1 MSDTSM
7 LTESYRPYK
16 LDDIVGQEKA
26 KKTIGSWIRTGRL
39 PRSILITGALSVGK
53 TTSARI
59 IGRSVLCSEP
69 ENGNACGK
77 CRNCKSF
84 DAETHPD
91 YIEVDAA
98 SDRGI
103 DAMRTLTQRLAMMP
117 LQGKKKVIVLDEC
130 HAVTPQAFQAMLK
143 TLEEPPAHC
152 VIMLV
157 TTNPEKLPATIVSRC
172 SKLQLTNVSVEDCT
186 ELLLR
191 IVKDKKLAES
201 GISDKHLRKIATATG
216 AHPRN
221 ALHALDQVY
230 TMVLDADQAGQSVD
244 TALVNSFIQQ
254 VAVSDVDSAALAI
267 ARGVLEGKPGGAMKR
282 AEDMR
287 SESDILLTKV
297 SGFMRQA
304 MMFTV
309 NSKLM
314 DPYYK
319 EALAELPILAPESRH
334 VILDAYE
341 VFTKLRI
348 ECSNHMVPVGEVLDA
363 AIARSALICQKFLK
377 SQAPVATN
385 TEVKV
390 VKKEVEDV
398 RKEATAADDD
408 SAMLSTPKKKSSAVA
423 RFPD

>member
-1 MSDTSM
+1 
-7 LTESYRPYK
+7 
-16 LDDIVGQEKA
+16 
-26 KKTIGSWIRTGRL
+26 
-39 PRSILITGALSVGK
+39 
-53 TTSARI
+53 
-59 IGRSVLCSEP
+59 
-69 ENGNACGK
+69 
-77 CRNCKSF
+77 
-84 DAETHPD
+84 
-91 YIEVDAA
+91 
-98 SDRGI
+98 
-103 DAMRTLTQRLAMMP
+103 
-117 LQGKKKVIVLDEC
+117 
-130 HAVTPQAFQAMLK
+130 
-143 TLEEPPAHC
+143 
-152 VIMLV
+152 
-157 TTNPEKLPATIVSRC
+157 
-172 SKLQLTNVSVEDCT
+172 LTNVSVEDCT

-191 IVKDKKLAES
+191 IVADKKLAES
-201 GISDKHLRKIATATG
+201 GISDKHLRKIAMATG

-304 MMFTV
+304 MLFTV

-319 EALAELPILAPESRH
+319 EALAELPILAPDSRH

-341 VFTKLRI
+341 VFTRLRI
-348 ECSNHMVPVGEVLDA
+348 ECSNHTVPVGEVLDA

-377 SQAPVATN
+377 SQVLAATA

-390 VKKEVEDV
+390 VKKEVEEV

-408 SAMLSTPKKKSSAVA
+408 TAMLSTPKKKGSTVA